1 VTRQLPDGTLFQ
13 PQEVYSRD
21 RALYSYTMGNA
32 IAAFEEDIKGSLT
45 PGKLADIT
53 VLSQNLLSVS
63 DEALLD
69 TDTDIVMTIVGG
81 RIRYRDGEI
90 VR

>member
-1 VTRQLPDGTLFQ
+1 LFQ

-32 IAAFEEDIKGSLT
+32 IAAFEEDIKGSIT

-53 VLSQNLLSVS
+53 VLSQNLLRVA
-63 DEALLD
+63 DDALL
-69 TDTDIVMTIVGG
+69 DTDIVMTIVGG